1 MIEKFTLCAVLAF
14 FLSVSCAGAR
24 GGQVV
29 EETPLE
35 QDADSATDAP
45 AAGEQGQ
52 PAGTAEAPEP
62 PPISDCLD
70 WSPKKLLE
78 ETGELLKEVQ
88 DKSVAEMKNVKC
100 FEKDPSK
107 KKKIFLD
114 CDIHEC
120 HAWLE
125 YWLKSG
131 EELYKQ
137 LDMDGGLTH
146 LLKAAKL
153 VKECRV
159 GGRAAAD
166 VYLRLGIVLIDGYG
180 EIMKGSLAFRWA
192 LLYDWEVEL
201 PASPAPNVK
210 KTFDVV
216 RQGMGTEPFSC
227 VED

>member
-1 MIEKFTLCAVLAF
+1 MNQKARFCTALAAV
-14 FLSVSCAGAR
+14 LSVSCAGAKS
-24 GGQVV
+24 GGI
-29 EETPLE
+29 EETPPPPDDASV
-35 QDADSATDAP
+35 QDAPGGGEP
-45 AAGEQGQ
+45 AQ
-52 PAGTAEAPEP
+52 PAGPAAAPEP
-62 PPISDCLD
+62 PPISDCID
-70 WSPKKLLE
+70 WDPKKLLE
-78 ETGELLKEVQ
+78 ETGELLKAVQ
-88 DKSVAEMKNVKC
+88 DKSVADMKSVKC
-100 FEKDPSK
+100 FEKDLSK

-125 YWLKSG
+125 YWQEAGS
-131 EELYKQ
+131 ELYKQ
-137 LDMDGGLTH
+137 LDMDGSLTH

-192 LLYDWEVEL
+192 ILYDWDVEL
-201 PASPAPNVK
+201 PGSPAPNVK

-216 RQGMGTEPFSC
+216 KQGLGTEPFSC
-227 VED
+227 VEE